1 MADFMRKYMAQKS
14 RRESPLFRHPLNPIV
29 EDIPAVTQP
38 FLIQR
43 GGAEHIGTITHF
55 GAHGARKDLQHEVS
69 GPYDVATGRLNILRA
84 VSPNSFHSRLPKNPM
99 HLHLCGGQE
108 FWGNLGVVVDRDM
121 EFWAPS
127 LFCRSV
133 LSEARRRQKHEG
145 QEGINAGVALHG
157 CHLMSDAASPRQ
169 QPQCYTGNE

>member
-29 EDIPAVTQP
+29 EDITVVTQP

-43 GGAEHIGTITHF
+43 SGAEHIGTITALR
-55 GAHGARKDLQHEVS
+55 AHCARKDLQHEVS
-69 GPYDVATGRLNILRA
+69 GPYDVATCRLNILRA

-108 FWGNLGVVVDRDM
+108 FGGNVSVVVDRDM
-121 EFWAPS
+121 EFWAQS
-127 LFCRSV
+127 LFCRRV
-133 LSEARRRQKHEG
+133 LGEAGRRQKHQG
-145 QEGINAGVALHG
+145 Q
-157 CHLMSDAASPRQ
+157 
-169 QPQCYTGNE
+169 

>member
-29 EDIPAVTQP
+29 EDIPVVTQP

-69 GPYDVATGRLNILRA
+69 GPSDGATGRLNILRA
-84 VSPNSFHSRLPKNPM
+84 VSPNSFNSHLPKNLM
-99 HLHLCGGQE
+99 NLHRFRRHEL
-108 FWGNLGVVVDRDM
+108 WGNL
-121 EFWAPS
+121 
-127 LFCRSV
+127 C
-133 LSEARRRQKHEG
+133 
-145 QEGINAGVALHG
+145 
-157 CHLMSDAASPRQ
+157 
-169 QPQCYTGNE
+169 